1 MKEHSL
7 DEMHAFIPEPHY
19 PCADEGCAEERSYPA
34 NELVFC
40 FPSRESGAS
49 LGFYCENC
57 FDAITDPNYDKLDY
71 PEHTLADVLAEQ
83 GSRDA

>member
-34 NELVFC
+34 NELGFLY
-40 FPSRESGAS
+40 PSRGKWGVA
-49 LGFYCENC
+49 G
-57 FDAITDPNYDKLDY
+57 
-71 PEHTLADVLAEQ
+71 VLL
-83 GSRDA
+83 